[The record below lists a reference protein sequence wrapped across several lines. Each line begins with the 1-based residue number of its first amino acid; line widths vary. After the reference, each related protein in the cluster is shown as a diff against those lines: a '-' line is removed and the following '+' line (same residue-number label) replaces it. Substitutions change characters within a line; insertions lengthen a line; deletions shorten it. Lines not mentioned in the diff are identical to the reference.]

1 MGIKPT
7 TYILCRLCRTMAFHT
22 KQMLSKSKAKIEV
35 RIGTRMGTFKP
46 HASGRHSSSNRGLF
60 QIGKVVKEVDS
71 FLSPF
76 KIHWGSDDGHKW
88 SRNDDTKR
96 AARNYSIGLLLP
108 GRRKNMTGIA
118 NRLNIDNNAVQQ
130 FISDSP
136 WDCRSVIS
144 TNMNG
149 MRDLLTTNE
158 GVIVFDDT
166 GQVKKGT
173 KSPGVARQYSGTI
186 GKVGNCQVIVTSVYT
201 IPGKTHNANAIYWPM
216 NMNMYLPEKWFEG
229 GQRLKEAGIPPD
241 TVFKTKPQIA
251 LEQMDIIR
259 KEKIPHCAIIA
270 DAGYGTNGDFR
281 KELRG
286 MKEPYALAVTPSKI
300 SVVPE
305 ETRILPPGQK
315 GLRGK
320 KTKQPTFPEGI
331 IPVTAETISADIR
344 DEEWTTID
352 WNEGTKGRLFADF
365 VRKRV
370 RITDTGKPTD
380 ETGWLIIERTNDQQ
394 IKAHICWGLDNH
406 SLEELVKIIHLRWTV
421 EQCFA
426 QMKGEVGM
434 TDFEGRKWRGWHHH
448 AAMTILAFCFLC
460 LLRVL
465 ESDSSEPF
473 PTLPQLRREFLRVY
487 TQRFLEIRLKI
498 SPEEAASV
506 LEDLP
511 FLIPE

>member
-1 MGIKPT
+1 MVVHPKQ
-7 TYILCRLCRTMAFHT
+7 ILSEA
-22 KQMLSKSKAKIEV
+22 KAKIEV
-35 RIGTRMGTFKP
+35 RIGVKTGEFKP
-46 HASGRHSSSNRGLF
+46 RAPGRHSSSNRGLF
-60 QIGKVVKEVDS
+60 QIGKVVKEVDN

-136 WDCRSVIS
+136 WDTRSVIS

-149 MRDLLTTNE
+149 MRDLLTTND

-186 GKVGNCQVIVTSVYT
+186 GKIGNCQVIVTSVYT
-201 IPGKTHNANAIYWPM
+201 IPGKTRNADAIYWPM
-216 NMNMYLPEKWFEG
+216 NMDMYLPEKWFED
-229 GQRLKEAGIPPD
+229 GQRLKAAGIPHD
-241 TVFKTKPQIA
+241 KVFQTKPEIA
-251 LEQMDIIR
+251 LEQMDLIR
-259 KEKIPHCAIIA
+259 NQKIPHCAIIA

-281 KELRG
+281 KELRRI
-286 MKEPYALAVTPSKI
+286 KEPYALAVTPSKI

-305 ETRILPPGQK
+305 GTPILPPGQK
-315 GLRGK
+315 GLRGRA
-320 KTKQPTFPEGI
+320 TKHPTFPEGI
-331 IPVTAETISADIR
+331 ISETAAKISADIR
-344 DEEWTTID
+344 DEEWITVD

-370 RITDTGKPTD
+370 CVTNAGKPTD
-380 ETGWLIIERTNDQQ
+380 ETGWLIIERTNGGD
-394 IKAHICWGLDNH
+394 IKAHICWKLDNH

-465 ESDSSEPF
+465 ESESSEPL